1 MVAQMVSAP
10 GCPRHLILAVR
21 NNYPSSFASSGCPQ
35 QLLPKSVRFVDQV
48 AMPTL
53 VAFDVIEFCPVCH
66 RPYHQLIVYV
76 NHEAHIVL
84 LMFEHG
90 YRLCARSPSSSVE
103 EGSVKPTKCTRKSR
117 ILSPTLIG
125 F

>member
-1 MVAQMVSAP
+1 
-10 GCPRHLILAVR
+10 
-21 NNYPSSFASSGCPQ
+21 
-35 QLLPKSVRFVDQV
+35 
-48 AMPTL
+48 MPTL

-90 YRLCARSPSSSVE
+90 YRLCARSPNNNAG
-103 EGSVKPTKCTRKSR
+103 EGSVKPKKGTRKSR
-117 ILSPTLIG
+117 ILEAKSNIERLLAASGWQFRYTLVDQKPAIDIDWVAV
-125 F
+125 